1 MSGFKGVN
9 DFNGANGL
17 SGASRVVVA
26 AVVAATFGLLA
37 WADARGFAGAMPAW
51 WLLPVVV
58 VLAIGGVSELIRLCA
73 SRDLLLPTWLLRP
86 AAVAIPIAAAFGAQ
100 AFGAATALASPAAA
114 MGWAFR

>member
-37 WADARGFAGAMPAW
+37 WADAAFAAGEAA
-51 WLLPVVV
+51 
-58 VLAIGGVSELIRLCA
+58 
-73 SRDLLLPTWLLRP
+73 RP
-86 AAVAIPIAAAFGAQ
+86 APD
-100 AFGAATALASPAAA
+100 ASPLLKRGAWGNIEMPMVDAT
-114 MGWAFR
+114 GHLGQ